1 MLVDNKYEATGALG
15 ENKKRKLKFDKL
27 TLGGL
32 DENNG
37 GMIGCIEEVKINQI
51 LIQDLLHYDKLRI
64 TKKQEVLD
72 QWVFEFVKSSW
83 VYPYLGQHE
92 VLNTLLKV

>member
-1 MLVDNKYEATGALG
+1 MIITFKIFNFNFSNYSYFHRLLVDGKYEATGALG

-51 LIQDLLHYDKLRI
+51 LIQDLLHYNKLRI

-72 QWVFEFVKSSW
+72 Q
-83 VYPYLGQHE
+83 
-92 VLNTLLKV
+92 

>member
-1 MLVDNKYEATGALG
+1 MLVDGKYEATGALG
-15 ENKKRKLKFDKL
+15 ENKKRKLEFDKL
-27 TLGGL
+27 TLGGF

-51 LIQDLLHYDKLRI
+51 LIQDLLHYNKLRI

-72 QWVFEFVKSSW
+72 QSVF
-83 VYPYLGQHE
+83 VYIQ
-92 VLNTLLKV
+92 